1 MKSFIKALSFAAV
14 FGLFAT
20 SCETDPCKDVVCGDH
35 GTCLEGVCN
44 CENGYE
50 KDSAGLCNTEIRAKF
65 VGSWTV
71 SDNCSQSGTAS
82 YTVSVTASTA
92 NILEVKITNFW
103 GSFVNQGT
111 ATIDGSTINIARQE
125 PDADQYFISGSGT
138 INAANNSIAWN
149 YNISDETGAAPLV
162 DVCTAT
168 WTK

>member
-14 FGLFAT
+14 FGLFTTA
-20 SCETDPCKDVVCGDH
+20 CETDPCKDVVCGDH
-35 GTCLEGVCN
+35 GSCLEGVCN

-65 VGSWTV
+65 QGSWTV

-111 ATIDGSTINIARQE
+111 ATIDGNTINIARQE
-125 PDADQYFISGSGT
+125 PDADLFFISGSGT

-149 YNISDETGAAPLV
+149 YNISDETGAAPVV